1 MMKKCN
7 IYSRIQRKNK
17 MFGNKQKHI
26 ANYILSN
33 TSEVAFLTALK
44 FGQKLNVSETTV
56 IRFAISLGYAGFAEM
71 QKELQDIVKNKL
83 IQVSDIKKY
92 TDSVGAEEDI
102 IDNVF
107 NSDIENIR
115 NTCNNLSRESFNRLI
130 DEIIKAKYIYVVGL
144 RVPGSLAY
152 IMGVSLQLFLNNVT
166 VISYGVTALAE
177 QLINIGKNDL
187 LIGISFPIYTSRT
200 IEIMEFAKEKGV
212 TIASITDSIISPI
225 ADIADITLTTTTKLN
240 PFIESFSAPMS
251 LVNAIITA
259 VGIRKKKKAL
269 KSLSELEY
277 VLRKLKIY
285 SI

>member
-1 MMKKCN
+1 
-7 IYSRIQRKNK
+7 

>member
-1 MMKKCN
+1 MSKDN

-17 MFGNKQKHI
+17 IFGTKQKRI
-26 ANYILSN
+26 ASYILNN

-44 FGQKLNVSETTV
+44 LGQKLDVSETTV
-56 IRFAISLGYAGFAEM
+56 IRFAISLGYVGFTEM

-83 IQVSDIKKY
+83 IKTSDIKRY
-92 TDSVGAEEDI
+92 SDSVRDEGDI

-115 NTCNNLSRESFNRLI
+115 NTLNNISRDSFNRLI
-130 DEIIKAKYIYVVGL
+130 DEIIKANFIYVVGL

-177 QLINIGKNDL
+177 RLINIGKNDL

-212 TIASITDSIISPI
+212 TIAAITDSIISPLSTI
-225 ADIADITLTTTTKLN
+225 ADISLTTTTKLN

-251 LVNAIITA
+251 LINAIITA
-259 VGIRKKKKAL
+259 VGIRKKEKAL

-285 SI
+285 SM

>member
-1 MMKKCN
+1 MSKDN

-17 MFGNKQKHI
+17 IFGTKQKRI
-26 ANYILSN
+26 ASYILNN

-44 FGQKLNVSETTV
+44 LGQKLDVSETTV
-56 IRFAISLGYAGFAEM
+56 IRFAISLGYVGFTEM

-83 IQVSDIKKY
+83 IKTSDIKRY
-92 TDSVGAEEDI
+92 SDSVRDEGDI

-115 NTCNNLSRESFNRLI
+115 NTLKNISRDSFNRLI
-130 DEIIKAKYIYVVGL
+130 DEIIKANFIYVVGL

-177 QLINIGKNDL
+177 RLINIGKNDL

-212 TIASITDSIISPI
+212 TIAAITDSIISPLSTI
-225 ADIADITLTTTTKLN
+225 ADISLTTTTKLN

-251 LVNAIITA
+251 LINAIITA
-259 VGIRKKKKAL
+259 VGIRKKEKAL

-285 SI
+285 SM